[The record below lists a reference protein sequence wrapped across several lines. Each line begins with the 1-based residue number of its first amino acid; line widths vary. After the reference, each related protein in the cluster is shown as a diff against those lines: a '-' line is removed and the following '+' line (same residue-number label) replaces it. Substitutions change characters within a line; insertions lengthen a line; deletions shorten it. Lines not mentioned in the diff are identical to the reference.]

1 MKRLIAL
8 LMAAM
13 MMVSLAAC
21 SSEEGSGDKDTA
33 GGKNE
38 DGTRTVVVGPV
49 GSGEP
54 YTLIADDGTWTGVE
68 AELWAE
74 VEERTGWQIDVKQ
87 VGDLASLFGEMDSG
101 RVDVAANCL
110 AITEARLENYLASD
124 PIYADAQVIVVQ
136 PDSKYETLEDLRGC
150 TIGVTAG
157 QAAQSTVEGMASEY
171 DWEVITY
178 EDTTAGFQ
186 DVDLGRVD
194 AFAHTVTSIEKAERA
209 QGLEFRQ
216 LDEKLFGN
224 NVGWWFPNTE
234 EGKEL
239 RDELN
244 GVLQEM
250 QDDGTIREI
259 VTKWFYE
266 DLTQLISNDWL
277 TADR

>member
-1 MKRLIAL
+1 M
-8 LMAAM
+8 
-13 MMVSLAAC
+13 
-21 SSEEGSGDKDTA
+21 
-33 GGKNE
+33 
-38 DGTRTVVVGPV
+38 
-49 GSGEP
+49 
-54 YTLIADDGTWTGVE
+54 
-68 AELWAE
+68 
-74 VEERTGWQIDVKQ
+74 
-87 VGDLASLFGEMDSG
+87 
-101 RVDVAANCL
+101 
-110 AITEARLENYLASD
+110 
-124 PIYADAQVIVVQ
+124 
-136 PDSKYETLEDLRGC
+136 RGC
-150 TIGVTAG
+150 TMGVTAG
-157 QAAQSTVEGMASEY
+157 QAAHSTVEKLAPEY

-178 EDTTAGFQ
+178 EDSTAGFQ
-186 DVDLGRVD
+186 DCSLGRVD
-194 AFAHTVTSIEKAERA
+194 AYANTVTNIEKAERA

-224 NVGWWFPNTE
+224 NVGWWFPDTE

>member
-8 LMAAM
+8 LMAAT

-33 GGKNE
+33 GGENE
-38 DGTRTVVVGPV
+38 DGTRTVVVGTN

-54 YTLIADDGTWTGVE
+54 YSLVADDGTWTGVE

-74 VEERTGWQIDVKQ
+74 VGERTGWEIEVKQ
-87 VGDLASLFGEMDSG
+87 VGDAASLFGELDTG
-101 RVDVAANCL
+101 RVDVAANCF
-110 AITEARLENYLASD
+110 AITEARLENYLASQ
-124 PIYADAQVIVVQ
+124 PIYGDAQVVIVQ
-136 PDSKYETLEDLRGC
+136 PDSEYETLEDLRGC
-150 TIGVTAG
+150 TMGVTAG
-157 QAAQSTVEGMASEY
+157 QAAQSTVEKLAPEY

-178 EDTTAGFQ
+178 EESTAGFQ
-186 DVDLGRVD
+186 DCSLGRVD
-194 AFAHTVTSIEKAERA
+194 AYANTVTNIEKAERA

-224 NVGWWFPNTE
+224 NVGWWFPDTE